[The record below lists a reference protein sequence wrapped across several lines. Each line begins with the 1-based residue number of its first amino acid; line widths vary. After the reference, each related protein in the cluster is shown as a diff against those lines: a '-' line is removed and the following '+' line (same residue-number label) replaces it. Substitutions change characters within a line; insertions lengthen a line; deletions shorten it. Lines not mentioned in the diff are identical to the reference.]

1 MLRKA
6 VFLLCLGLM
15 LPSFVVAAAQIQTH
29 PITSLLGEKLEYDI
43 SFLWF
48 DHLAEGSISLIR
60 GEEDGTYL
68 VTMEAKTLGVAAFFT
83 RNRVEKFQTL
93 MRIGNDG
100 LLQPLWHSSHTLR
113 DKENGSSEKISRYI
127 FDYENQQVR
136 YQKSKNNRTYKD
148 QWFELESDN
157 QLFDILSALYNLRLG
172 YFGSVGKERLLVPTF
187 HRKGQQ
193 DIVVEPLTDLCEK
206 DRKFF
211 SSAAT
216 TARILVDPSVF
227 GTKGRDVLASFDA
240 MMRPQKGIIKNVIGL
255 GDVRGTLR
263 PPDDRVGGL
272 WYEK

>member
-1 MLRKA
+1 MLKRT
-6 VFLLCLGLM
+6 VLLLLLGLM
-15 LPSFVVAAAQIQTH
+15 LPSVAAMSAQIQTH
-29 PITSLLGEKLEYDI
+29 PIDSLLGEKLEYDI

-48 DHLAEGSISLIR
+48 DHLAEGTISLIR
-60 GEEDGTYL
+60 GEDAGTYL

-113 DKENGSSEKISRYI
+113 DKANRTSEKISRYT
-127 FDYENQQVR
+127 FDYENQQVK
-136 YQKSKNNRTYKD
+136 YQKSKNNRTYDD
-148 QWFELESDN
+148 QLFELKSDT

-187 HRKGQQ
+187 HRKGRQ
-193 DIVVEPLTDLCEK
+193 DIVVEPLTGLCEK

-240 MMRPQKGIIKNVIGL
+240 MMRPQRGIIKNVIGL
-255 GDVRGTLR
+255 GDVRGILR

-272 WYEK
+272 

>member
-1 MLRKA
+1 MLKRIILL
-6 VFLLCLGLM
+6 FLIGLM
-15 LPSFVVAAAQIQTH
+15 LPSFAALSAQTQPH
-29 PITSLLGEKLEYDI
+29 PVDSLLGEKLEYDI

-48 DHLAEGSISLIR
+48 DRLAEGSISLTR

-83 RNRVEKFQTL
+83 RNRVEKFQTM
-93 MRIGNDG
+93 MRIGTDG

-113 DKENGSSEKISRYI
+113 DKAKGKTEKISRYT
-127 FDYENQQVR
+127 FDYKSHQVR
-136 YQKSKNNRTYKD
+136 YQKLKNDRVYDD
-148 QWFELESDN
+148 QWFELETDH

-172 YFGSVGKERLLVPTF
+172 YFGPVGDERLLVPTF

-193 DIVVEPLTDLCEK
+193 DIVIEPLTDISKK

-211 SSAAT
+211 SSAAK

-263 PPDDRVGGL
+263 PPDDRLGGL
-272 WYEK
+272 

>member
-15 LPSFVVAAAQIQTH
+15 LPSFVVVAAQIQTH

-113 DKENGSSEKISRYI
+113 DKENGSSEKYRATSLIMKTSRFDTRSPKIIVPIKTSGLSWSPIISYLI
-127 FDYENQQVR
+127 F
-136 YQKSKNNRTYKD
+136 
-148 QWFELESDN
+148 
-157 QLFDILSALYNLRLG
+157 
-172 YFGSVGKERLLVPTF
+172 
-187 HRKGQQ
+187 
-193 DIVVEPLTDLCEK
+193 
-206 DRKFF
+206 
-211 SSAAT
+211 
-216 TARILVDPSVF
+216 
-227 GTKGRDVLASFDA
+227 
-240 MMRPQKGIIKNVIGL
+240 
-255 GDVRGTLR
+255 
-263 PPDDRVGGL
+263 
-272 WYEK
+272 